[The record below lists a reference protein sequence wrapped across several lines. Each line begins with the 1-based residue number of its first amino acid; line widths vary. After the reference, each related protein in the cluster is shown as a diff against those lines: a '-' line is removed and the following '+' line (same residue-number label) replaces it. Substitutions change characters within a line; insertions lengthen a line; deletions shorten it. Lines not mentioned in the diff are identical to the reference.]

1 MSNNKKIIYDDEIN
15 LTNLFY
21 NIWINKFKI
30 TFTSIFT
37 MLLMYGYLIT
47 KEPVEI
53 IYKVSSHINP
63 ISSFEESDYSNY
75 NNFIYNT
82 DIFNKLYF
90 INEMYINNDLDSEN
104 SQFNINF
111 PKPQLLK
118 KNFKI
123 INKSFL
129 ENLFI
134 EKINEESFLKNL
146 IKNKFV
152 DKDNYETVSEYENEI
167 SRITSNF
174 EISPNVNNFGS
185 SWVIETQISNLD
197 NWKIILKLIEKNTN
211 LIVQKYLQD
220 NFEKSISYHKEL
232 NEYMIENF
240 KTEISKQNEAIN
252 NKEIISYLNNA
263 IELIREDKNFERLE
277 ALFSLTPLAKDNF
290 YAAKISLNSI
300 NHEKISREINK
311 KSLIFIA
318 GCIGLML
325 GMIFVLISDKFSKKS

>member
-30 TFTSIFT
+30 AFTSIFT

-47 KEPVEI
+47 KEPAEI

-75 NNFIYNT
+75 NNFIHNT
-82 DIFNKLYF
+82 DIFYKLYF
-90 INEMYINNDLDSEN
+90 INEMYIDSDSDSETSLLN
-104 SQFNINF
+104 MNF

-123 INKSFL
+123 IDKSFL

-134 EKINEESFLKNL
+134 EKINEESYLKNL

-152 DKDNYETVSEYENEI
+152 DKSNYETVSEYENEI

-174 EISPNVNNFGS
+174 KISPNANNFGS
-185 SWVIETQISNLD
+185 SWKIESQISNLD
-197 NWKIILKLIEKNTN
+197 NWKTILSLIEKNTN
-211 LIVQKYLQD
+211 LSVQNYLQD
-220 NFEKSISYHKEL
+220 NFKNSIAYHKKL
-232 NEYMIENF
+232 NEYMFENF
-240 KTEISKQNEAIN
+240 MIEINKKKRIIDD
-252 NKEIISYLNNA
+252 KEIISHINTVLESKMEN
-263 IELIREDKNFERLE
+263 KNFDRLE
-277 ALFSLTPLAKDNF
+277 TLFKLTPLAKDKF
-290 YAAKISLNSI
+290 YAAKISLSSSNY
-300 NHEKISREINK
+300 EKIGKEISK

-318 GCIGLML
+318 GFIGLML
-325 GMIFVLISDKFSKKS
+325 GMIYVLISDKFLKKS

>member
-1 MSNNKKIIYDDEIN
+1 MSNNKKIIYEDEIN

-75 NNFIYNT
+75 NNFISNT
-82 DIFNKLYF
+82 DIFYKGYF
-90 INEMYINNDLDSEN
+90 INEIYIDNDSNSEK
-104 SQFNINF
+104 SVININF

-134 EKINEESFLKNL
+134 EKINEESYLKNL

-152 DKDNYETVSEYENEI
+152 KKGDYETVSEYENEI

-174 EISPNVNNFGS
+174 KISPNANNFGS
-185 SWVIETQISNLD
+185 SWRIESQISNLD
-197 NWKIILKLIEKNTN
+197 NWKTILSLIEKNTN
-211 LIVQKYLQD
+211 LSVQNYLQD
-220 NFEKSISYHKEL
+220 NFKNSIEYHKKL
-232 NEYMIENF
+232 NEYMVENF
-240 KTEISKQNEAIN
+240 MIEIKKKKIAIDD
-252 NKEIISYLNNA
+252 KEIISHIDTLMESKMENENLY
-263 IELIREDKNFERLE
+263 RLE
-277 ALFSLTPLAKDNF
+277 TLFNLTPLAKDKF
-290 YAAKISLNSI
+290 YAAKISLSSSNY
-300 NHEKISREINK
+300 EKIGKEINK

-318 GCIGLML
+318 GFIGLML
-325 GMIFVLISDKFSKKS
+325 GMIYVLISEKFLKKS